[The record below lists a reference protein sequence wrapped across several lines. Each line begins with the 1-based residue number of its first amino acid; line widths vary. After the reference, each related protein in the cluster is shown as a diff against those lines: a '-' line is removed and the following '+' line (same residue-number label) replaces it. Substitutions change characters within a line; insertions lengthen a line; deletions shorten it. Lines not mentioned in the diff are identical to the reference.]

1 MKEITYQKLIER
13 LKDPKD
19 PLWGGS
25 LSYIEIEE
33 SLALT
38 EKILAVKRNKAADP
52 SRYEKIQLIARIV
65 ENSASEMIEAD
76 GEIYHSLKGAKTQE
90 EKDRILLGVGDKS
103 LAFLNN
109 LLMIINFI
117 ASLYFE
123 EKGSIRMDMQMI
135 HSTLKAAYQN
145 LVRIFLDEA
154 VQLSDSRPEKKTWLE
169 KGNELLEKETLPL
182 IN

>member
-1 MKEITYQKLIER
+1 MKEITYQQLIER

-38 EKILAVKRNKAADP
+38 EKILAIKKKKAADP
-52 SRYEKIQLIARIV
+52 SRYEKIQLIAGIV
-65 ENSASEMIEAD
+65 ENSASEMIEGDA
-76 GEIYHSLKGAKTQE
+76 ETYKAVKEAKTPE
-90 EKDRILLGVGDKS
+90 ERDQILLGIGDKS

-109 LLMIINFI
+109 LLMVINFI

-145 LVRIFLDEA
+145 LVRIFLDETEK
-154 VQLSDSRPEKKTWLE
+154 LSDSREEKKVWLD
-169 KGNELLEKETLPL
+169 KGRELLEKETLPL